1 MFEWSMTVPP
11 ALNGIAGAI
20 AALGEAWTTAVPGAM
35 SGSGDAQS
43 AVDAMTEAGILG
55 VSDALA
61 SLRRE
66 VDAVFV
72 PVAGGIAN
80 RSRPEMGAEGL
91 ARKTGHRTPV
101 KLIAAATG
109 GHAGDAARLVKVA
122 EATRERE
129 TLTGARAPSRHPVV
143 SAAIA
148 AASISVD
155 AASAITAMLD
165 RVALR
170 AMPDQLA
177 EAERLLVEQAKMLSL
192 QELGV
197 VIRRAEDWLDPDGVA
212 PRLDDMRAARSFTM
226 REDTSGMF
234 VFSGKADPESA
245 APIKAALEG
254 IVTQQLRASRGRNR
268 PDGCSGSG
276 AGFDE
281 CLDGA
286 VGDGAA
292 RDGAAGDGACRGAV
306 AEETR
311 SIPQM
316 QLDALAA
323 ICRHALGCESS
334 GLPLA
339 TTTVIVRVPLDA
351 LTEGVGTATIDGI
364 TQPIDATTAR
374 RMAANA
380 NIIPFVLGS
389 DGEVLECGRA
399 KRLFTAMQRL
409 VLEERDGGCAFC
421 GLPGKYTE
429 GHHLWWWSLGG
440 PTDVRNG
447 MLLCTSCHHRVH
459 NDGWDVRIETP
470 PGGDP
475 LAGTVWFI
483 PPVTLDPSRTPR
495 MGGRRR
501 FDWMLAA

>member
-1 MFEWSMTVPP
+1 MDVPP
-11 ALNGIAGAI
+11 ALTGIATAV
-20 AALGEAWTTAVPGAM
+20 AALGEAWSTAVP
-35 SGSGDAQS
+35 SGQNGSADSQS
-43 AVDAMTEAGILG
+43 AVDAMTEAGILA
-55 VSDALA
+55 VSEALA
-61 SLRRE
+61 MLRRE
-66 VDAVFV
+66 VDSVFV
-72 PVAGGIAN
+72 PVAGGIAT
-80 RSRPEMGAEGL
+80 RSRPELGSDGL

-129 TLTGARAPSRHPVV
+129 TFSGTRAPSRHPVV

-148 AASISVD
+148 EASISID
-155 AASAITAMLD
+155 AASAITTMLD

-177 EAERLLVEQAKMLSL
+177 EAERRLTEQARLLSL
-192 QELGV
+192 QELNV
-197 VIRRAEDWLDPDGVA
+197 VIRRAEAWLDPDGIA
-212 PRLDDMRAARSFTM
+212 PKLDDMRAARSFTM
-226 REDTSGMF
+226 REDASGMF

-245 APIKAALEG
+245 APIKAALDG
-254 IVTQQLRASRGRNR
+254 IVTQQLRTSRGHNHPGGAESTQG
-268 PDGCSGSG
+268 PDASSPATADGQG
-276 AGFDE
+276 ATGRE
-281 CLDGA
+281 QGP
-286 VGDGAA
+286 
-292 RDGAAGDGACRGAV
+292 V

-311 SIPQM
+311 SLPQL

-323 ICRHALGCESS
+323 ICRHALGCDSS

-339 TTTVIVRVPLDA
+339 TTTVVVRVPLEV

-380 NIIPFVLGS
+380 NVIPFVLGS
-389 DGEVLECGRA
+389 KGEVLECGRA
-399 KRLFTAMQRL
+399 KRLFTGMQRL

-447 MLLCTSCHHRVH
+447 VLLCTSCHHRVH

-495 MGGRRR
+495 LGGRKR
-501 FDWMLAA
+501 FDWMLVA

>member
-1 MFEWSMTVPP
+1 MAVPP
-11 ALNGIAGAI
+11 ALAGIATAI
-20 AALGEAWTTAVPGAM
+20 AALGEAWTSAVPAGAHGPAD
-35 SGSGDAQS
+35 SQS
-43 AVDAMTEAGILG
+43 AVDAMTEAGILA

-61 SLRRE
+61 VLRRE
-66 VDAVFV
+66 VDSVFV

-80 RSRPEMGAEGL
+80 RSRPELGSEGL

-129 TLTGARAPSRHPVV
+129 TFAGTRAPSRHPVV

-148 AASISVD
+148 EASISID
-155 AASAITAMLD
+155 AASAITTMLD
-165 RVALR
+165 KVALR
-170 AMPDQLA
+170 AHPTQLA
-177 EAERLLVEQAKMLSL
+177 EAEQLLTEQARILSL
-192 QELGV
+192 QELAV
-197 VIRRAEDWLDPDGVA
+197 VIRRAEAWLDPDGVA
-212 PRLDDMRAARSFTM
+212 PKLDDMRAARSFTM
-226 REDTSGMF
+226 REDASGLF
-234 VFSGKADPESA
+234 VFSGKADPENA

-254 IVTQQLRASRGRNR
+254 IVTHQLRTSRGHNH
-268 PDGCSGSG
+268 P
-276 AGFDE
+276 
-281 CLDGA
+281 
-286 VGDGAA
+286 GDGSDTTGGPECVDSSCTVPDASTPA
-292 RDGAAGDGACRGAV
+292 TADDQGAMGREQGAV

-311 SIPQM
+311 SIPQL

-323 ICRHALGCESS
+323 LCRHALGCDSS

-339 TTTVIVRVPLDA
+339 TTTVIVRVPLEV

-380 NIIPFVLGS
+380 NVIPFVLGG

-399 KRLFTAMQRL
+399 KRLFTAAQRL

-421 GLPGKYTE
+421 GLPGKYAE
-429 GHHLWWWSLGG
+429 GHHLWWWSHGG

-447 MLLCTSCHHRVH
+447 VLLCTSCHHRVH
-459 NDGWDVRIETP
+459 NDGWEIRIETP

-475 LAGTVWFI
+475 LTGTVWFI
-483 PPVTLDPSRTPR
+483 PPATLDPSRTPR
-495 MGGRRR
+495 IGGRRR